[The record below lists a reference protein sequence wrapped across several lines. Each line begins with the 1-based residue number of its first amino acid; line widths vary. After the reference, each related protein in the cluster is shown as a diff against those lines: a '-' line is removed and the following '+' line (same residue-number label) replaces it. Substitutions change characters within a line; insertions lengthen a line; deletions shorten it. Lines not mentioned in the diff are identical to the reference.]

1 MIVHYVLSGNRQ
13 LESNEKQHL
22 VWAENTNSVAARPQD
37 VDVQPILLLDW
48 VVEKRTLF
56 LKNQFVQ
63 GDLQP
68 VMGLWPV

>member
-1 MIVHYVLSGNRQ
+1 MYEVETGSWKVMKNNILFGQ
-13 LESNEKQHL
+13 K
-22 VWAENTNSVAARPQD
+22 TNSVAARPQD

>member
-1 MIVHYVLSGNRQ
+1 MYYVETGSWKVMKNNILFGQKTLIVWQQDH
-13 LESNEKQHL
+13 K
-22 VWAENTNSVAARPQD
+22 D

>member
-1 MIVHYVLSGNRQ
+1 MYLSGNRQ